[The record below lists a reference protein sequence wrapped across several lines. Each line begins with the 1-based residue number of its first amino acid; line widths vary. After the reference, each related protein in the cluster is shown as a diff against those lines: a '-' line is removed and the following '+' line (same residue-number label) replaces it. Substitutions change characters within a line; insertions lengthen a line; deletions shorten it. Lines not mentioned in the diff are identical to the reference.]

1 MIRLSREKYQ
11 DKVKACWIGK
21 NIGGTMGAPY
31 EAVRHTLD
39 IQGFSTPAG
48 KAMPNDDLDLQLV
61 WLHVA
66 EKLGAKINAQILGEF
81 WLNFIPPNW
90 NEYGIAKNNMRR
102 GLLPSI
108 AGDYE
113 NEWKN
118 SNGAWIRTEI
128 WACLTPACPA
138 ATAKYAIEDGK
149 VDHGVGEGTYAAAFV
164 GAMQSAAFVV
174 SDIRKCI
181 EIGLCAIPND
191 SRVAKSIVK
200 ILECY
205 DSKIPAR
212 QTRDIIFEMNK
223 DIGSGWFEAPS
234 NVSYA
239 IIGLIYGE
247 GDFKKSMITA
257 INCGDD
263 TDCTAATVG
272 ATLGILGG
280 TDILP
285 KDWCQHIGDDIVTI
299 SIDRSCAGYDLPTTC
314 TELTERVVKKAPHIL
329 AECTTEVEISSEETI
344 PENLVES
351 FMEQIK
357 SANLL
362 DSLKP
367 YSTHFDFAFAGV
379 DMQVE
384 GGPEIT
390 ALGEKK
396 IHLTFE
402 NKYLIYHSKCYNL
415 SFRWWLPEGF
425 SVEGKKSLIL
435 DNFNGIHSKYL
446 AKSSI
451 DFTIKAGETI
461 QADNKCVLE
470 VTAQG
475 YYTPMYIPILL
486 LS

>member
-1 MIRLSREKYQ
+1 MIILSKEKYE

-31 EAVRHTLD
+31 EAVQHTLD
-39 IQGFSTPAG
+39 IKGFSTPAG
-48 KAMPNDDLDLQLV
+48 KAAPNDDLDLQLV

-113 NEWKN
+113 NGWKN

-138 ATAKYAIEDGK
+138 ITAKYAIEDGK

-164 GAMQSAAFVV
+164 GAMQSAAFALH
-174 SDIRKCI
+174 DIRKCI
-181 EIGLCAIPND
+181 EIALGVIPND
-191 SRVAKSIVK
+191 SRVAKSVMK

-205 DSKIPAR
+205 DARIPAK

-223 DIGSGWFEAPS
+223 DIGTGWFEAPS

-247 GDFKKSMITA
+247 GDFKKSMILA

-280 TDILP
+280 TKILP
-285 KDWCQHIGDDIVTI
+285 QDWCRHIGDDIVTI

-314 TELTERVVKKAPHIL
+314 TELTQRVVRITPHFL
-329 AECTTEVEISSEETI
+329 AECTNDLKIAETEKITDDIVEI
-344 PENLVES
+344 
-351 FMEQIK
+351 FKEQIG
-357 SANLL
+357 SVNLAEG
-362 DSLKP
+362 LKP
-367 YSTHFDFAFAGV
+367 YATHFDFAFVGV

-384 GGPEIT
+384 EGPDIV
-390 ALGEKK
+390 ASGEKK

-402 NKYLIYHSKCYNL
+402 NKYLIYHSRPYNL
-415 SFRWWLPEGF
+415 TFRWWLPEGF

-435 DNFNGIHSKYL
+435 DNFNGSNSKYL

-451 DFTIKAGETI
+451 TFAIKAGETL
-461 QADNKCVLE
+461 QAENKCVLE
-470 VTAQG
+470 VVAQG

-486 LS
+486 LA